1 MAHMLLL
8 EYKKKYNVEGGKQS
22 CNKWQFVIYGFKY
35 SGKRFKTLYIK
46 ILLKLLLSKACQS
59 AWTAIQTY

>member
-22 CNKWQFVIYGFKY
+22 CIWLQIFRQVFQDFIY
-35 SGKRFKTLYIK
+35 
-46 ILLKLLLSKACQS
+46 
-59 AWTAIQTY
+59 